1 MEVDVLEVLRSCP
14 PFSVLG
20 EEVLAGLARHLEVR
34 LYPRG
39 AYAFRQ
45 GQKSLGVL
53 FLVASGT
60 AEVTVTDEHHH
71 RETVVGYRRR
81 GDFFG
86 ETALFTGKTYG
97 GSVRAAENM
106 ACLLIPQRR
115 VEELI
120 AGYPEFASFF
130 TALLSERLRLLY
142 AEAVARQ
149 PYEAYGAAES
159 TPFHKRVS
167 EIMTWSPVT
176 CRLDTPVSEVARR
189 MADHQISSV
198 IVLDEGGYPAGL
210 VTEKDLVHKVLAYP
224 SCGPA
229 GLTAEQVMD
238 RKLVKLQVGDYYGKA
253 LLAVV
258 KHQVKH
264 MVVLDG
270 ERLAGVLTLRDLI
283 KARSTGSL
291 WVTDKIERAR
301 TLDDLAR
308 IGREVD
314 SFLSALVAE
323 KARVPELFEIITEMH
338 DRLTCRVIELCEKEL
353 AEEGFGTPPV
363 AYCWISM
370 GSAGRKEQT
379 LRTDQDNA
387 IIYAGGGHGAASYFQ
402 VLGARVVEE
411 LVRAGFAWCKGG
423 VMASN
428 PRWCRSLDNWKEV
441 VSGWM
446 ERAEPEDIRLLT
458 ILLDF
463 RPVYGAADLAEELRE
478 HIFGAFSSS
487 GRAPHFLAEEE
498 VQARVPL
505 TFLGGFATEKGGPHK
520 NELNLKEAARHIV
533 NCARIFAV
541 KYGLRETSTLGRLRL
556 LVEKGVLP
564 EEDGEY
570 VQGAFETLMML
581 RIRENLRKV
590 RQGREADNYLNPYRL
605 SRTEQM
611 LLKDALLAITRLQ
624 KLTSRYFTDHWLR
637 YVSS

>member
-1 MEVDVLEVLRSCP
+1 M
-14 PFSVLG
+14 LG
-20 EEVLAGLARHLEVR
+20 EEVLAGLAPHLEVR
-34 LYPRG
+34 VYPRG

-45 GQKSLGVL
+45 GQKGLGVL

-60 AEVTVTDEHHH
+60 AEVTVTDEHH

-86 ETALFTGKTYG
+86 ETALFTGRTYG
-97 GSVRAAENM
+97 GSVRAAEDM

-115 VEELI
+115 MEELI

-159 TPFHKRVS
+159 TPFRKRVS

-176 CRLDTPVSEVARR
+176 CRLDTPVNEVARK
-189 MADHQISSV
+189 MAAHQISSV
-198 IVLDEGGYPAGL
+198 VVVDEAGCPVGL
-210 VTEKDLVHKVLAYP
+210 VTEKDLVHKVLVHP
-224 SCGPA
+224 SCGLA
-229 GLTAEQVMD
+229 ELTAGQVMD
-238 RKLVKLQVGDYYGKA
+238 KRLVKLQVGDSYGRA

-258 KHQVKH
+258 RHQVKH
-264 MVVLDG
+264 LVVLDG

-291 WVTDKIERAR
+291 WVTDKIEKAR

-314 SFLSALVAE
+314 NFLSALVAE
-323 KARVPELFEIITEMH
+323 KARVPELFEIISEMH
-338 DRLTCRVIELCEKEL
+338 DRLTCRIIELCEQRM
-353 AEEGFGTPPV
+353 AEEGFGLPPA
-363 AYCWISM
+363 AYCWVSM

-387 IIYAGGGHGAASYFQ
+387 IIYAGSGQQAADYFQ
-402 VLGARVVEE
+402 ALGARVVEE

-428 PRWCRSLDNWKEV
+428 PRWCRSLDSWKKA
-441 VSGWM
+441 VSGWL
-446 ERAEPEDIRLLT
+446 ERAEPEDVRLLT

-463 RPVYGAADLAEELRE
+463 RPIYGAADLAAELRE
-478 HIFGAFSSS
+478 HIFGAFRFS
-487 GRAPHFLAEEE
+487 GRAAHFLAEEE
-498 VQARVPL
+498 VQAKVPL
-505 TFLGGFATEKGGPHK
+505 TILGGFVTEKGGPHK
-520 NELNLKEAARHIV
+520 NELNLKETARHIV

-541 KYGLRETSTLGRLRL
+541 KYGLGETSTLGRLRL
-556 LVEKGVLP
+556 LVERGILP

-570 VQGAFETLMML
+570 VQAAFETLMML
-581 RIRENLRKV
+581 RLRENLKKI
-590 RQGREADNYLNPYRL
+590 RQGKEADNYLNPYRL

-611 LLKDALLAITRLQ
+611 LLKDALLAIIRLQ
-624 KLTSRYFTDHWLR
+624 KLTSKHFTDHWLR